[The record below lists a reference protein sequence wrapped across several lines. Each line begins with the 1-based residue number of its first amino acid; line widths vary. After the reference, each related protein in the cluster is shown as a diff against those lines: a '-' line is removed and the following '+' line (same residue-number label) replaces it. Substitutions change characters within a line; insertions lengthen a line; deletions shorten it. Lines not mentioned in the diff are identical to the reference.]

1 MTSFVL
7 FKYQNPYDSQLP
19 LFTFNQKVYNT
30 GMKLEALFTSKDNS
44 LFTVEGENVSL
55 NAENKITADGKSI
68 PPAEENDSPLFIY
81 VPWTAVGLDEES
93 YNEAFLADLRDYL
106 KSMEEKKHFAV
117 IVPVADTDCS
127 TSEKK
132 EALTASMKH
141 CARRIKDCTSVI
153 GFAIPQEADSGY
165 FCDELSQKH
174 SHYVFFSRD
183 ENVLSNKSIVRY

>member
-1 MTSFVL
+1 
-7 FKYQNPYDSQLP
+7 
-19 LFTFNQKVYNT
+19 
-30 GMKLEALFTSKDNS
+30 MKLEALFTARDNS
-44 LFTVEGENVSL
+44 LFTVEGQAVTL
-55 NAENKITADGKSI
+55 DADNKIQ
-68 PPAEENDSPLFIY
+68 AEQTFNLVAPKPDSPLFIY
-81 VPWTAVGLDEES
+81 VPWTLVGLDEES